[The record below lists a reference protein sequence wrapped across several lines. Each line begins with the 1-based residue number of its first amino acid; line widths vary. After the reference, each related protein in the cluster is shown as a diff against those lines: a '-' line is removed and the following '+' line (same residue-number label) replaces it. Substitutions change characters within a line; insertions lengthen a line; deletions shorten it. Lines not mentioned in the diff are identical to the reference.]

1 VLAPFSAQE
10 VQVPRCVCPLVLALV
25 FLSACGGSGSDSPN
39 DVSEPAIDERFA
51 VDADGR
57 QLALLCYGEG
67 SPTVFLEPGD
77 GGSGDEFS
85 YVMRPLGERTTT
97 CTYDRPGF
105 GRSDPPSK
113 ARRTLD
119 DATGD
124 LHALIE
130 AVDLPVPFVH
140 VGASGGGY
148 IALYYASRY
157 RNDVAGVV
165 LLDVSQDDPKEGAKI
180 FPGAKAW
187 RDPEHLDNVG
197 AARRMMRLPPLALED
212 IPLRVITAAEGP
224 ASAEKN
230 QSAWLK
236 RSSDAQ
242 QTTLPG
248 GHDLAEENTEGV
260 SPRSES
266 FSTRSKTRYGSDRTA
281 CSARPPLAC
290 ALDPQVAS
298 SSGSSPRTSVRIRLG
313 KAGRPPSP
321 SVVAAAYSA
330 L

>member
-1 VLAPFSAQE
+1 MPS
-10 VQVPRCVCPLVLALV
+10 RSVLALAV
-25 FLSACGGSGSDSPN
+25 LVVSLSACGSDGDSPN

-85 YVMRPLGERTTT
+85 FIMRPLGEQATT
-97 CTYDRPGF
+97 CTYDRPGS

-119 DATGD
+119 DAAGD

-130 AVDLPVPFVH
+130 AADLPLPFVH

-148 IALYYASRY
+148 IALYHASRY
-157 RNDVAGVV
+157 PDDVSGVV
-165 LLDVSQDDPKEGAKI
+165 LLDVSQDDPREGAKI
-180 FPGAKAW
+180 FPGAQAW
-187 RDPEHLDNVG
+187 RNQEHLDNVD

-212 IPLRVITAAEGP
+212 IPLRVITAADGP
-224 ASAEKN
+224 PIAEKN

-236 RSSDAQ
+236 LSSDAQ
-242 QTTLPG
+242 QTTLAG
-248 GHDLAEENTEGV
+248 GHDLVEEN
-260 SPRSES
+260 
-266 FSTRSKTRYGSDRTA
+266 SD
-281 CSARPPLAC
+281 
-290 ALDPQVAS
+290 
-298 SSGSSPRTSVRIRLG
+298 G
-313 KAGRPPSP
+313 
-321 SVVAAAYSA
+321 VVAEIRKLLDAIEA
-330 L
+330 